1 FSTAHED
8 FAVDAFKLNA
18 VDYLL
23 KPTEPHRLQETLQR
37 IRKRLSETAAPPA
50 KLSKLLIEESNR
62 VVVIDPASILYASRD
77 ERVIQIHTGKEVYT
91 SR

>member
-1 FSTAHED
+1 HQPLIVFSTAHED

-62 VVVIDPASILYASRD
+62 VVVIDPASI
-77 ERVIQIHTGKEVYT
+77 
-91 SR
+91 